1 VILLDTHTWLWW
13 VATEGPLSPAATTAI
28 SDAASI
34 GIPTVACMEVATLAR
49 RRRIDLAEEVEIWI
63 ARALAQD
70 RVEAVPLTSQIA
82 ARAGSLGDDFVGDP
96 ADRIIYASA
105 IATGR
110 RLVTRDR
117 FLRRFDPARTVW

>member
-1 VILLDTHTWLWW
+1 MILLDTHAWLWW
-13 VATEGPLSPAATTAI
+13 VANEASLSGRAAAEI
-28 SDAASI
+28 SSAASI
-34 GIPTVACMEVATLAR
+34 GIPTVACMEVAALAQR
-49 RRRIDLAEEVEIWI
+49 GRIDLAQEIGAWI
-63 ARALAQD
+63 AKALSQD

-82 ARAGSLGDDFVGDP
+82 VRAGSFGDEFVGDP

-105 IATGR
+105 IVTDS

>member
-1 VILLDTHTWLWW
+1 MILLDTHTWLWW
-13 VATEGPLSPAATTAI
+13 IADEGSLSPAATTAI
-28 SDAASI
+28 ADASSI
-34 GIPTVACMEVATLAR
+34 GIPTVACMEVAALAR
-49 RRRIDLAEEVEIWI
+49 RSRIDLADDVESWI

-82 ARAGSLGDDFVGDP
+82 VRAGSFGDDFVGDP

-105 IATGR
+105 VLTGR